1 MKLSIRMKFLF
12 VMSGLLIVCLSF
24 YLLMSIT
31 VFKSDKTNLVYDL
44 NRSQVSNLASEIET
58 TLNGVSET
66 MTLFAQ
72 LPPDLQNKMI
82 QNLYTKDSDIISL
95 SIFKDT
101 SKNAHKSFSNE
112 RYFETYGLKVDD
124 FFILQEKSLP
134 PFSEI
139 NKEGEAIW
147 NASVEGAPPLMGYG
161 KLVLVLDDKNTPVEQ
176 WVLVSYIKLDSFL
189 KSVSILSLSEIQI
202 SNSGGEVLVQRDA
215 KDLQAKPSIT
225 NNALFQKAVASNVR
239 LSVSHINHEQ
249 KAWLAAFAKAF
260 NDRLIVTAKS
270 PEKKVFEV
278 VRALTVRTLLF
289 GSIVLTLVILVAF
302 LLSRSLTQ
310 NIALLAKRMISVS
323 QEGDLTSEIH
333 LRGNDETISLANAF
347 NKMIHDLKQSRDELE
362 IMNRDLDQKVKD
374 RTAQL
379 EIQNRKVVE
388 AQEALVR
395 TARLASMGE
404 VAGRTAHEVLNPL
417 TSLLTRA
424 GLAQKR
430 AEANYLQP
438 LELLEEISNAWDNDY
453 NQGGFDHLLKNWQA
467 PSTLNPDKNL
477 FLEDVGNISEIKRNL
492 AQQAKEIAKDMQ
504 FIREEGDRIGKIIH
518 GMRRLGNLNSEIK
531 NLSAHAL
538 LQDCCDIMA
547 DLFDQQ
553 RIKLATDF
561 TAAQDN
567 IRIDRD
573 EFIQS
578 VTNLMRNAL
587 QSMIE
592 VKKQDLDFKA
602 KLTIYTTLV
611 DNKICIDIED
621 NGMGIDKVNQD
632 QLFKLN
638 FTTKPSDEGTGLGLS
653 ISRRFIRNYDGEIE
667 FVESQKQVKTVF
679 RIKLPIIY
687 TNEGKAVA

>member
-31 VFKSDKTNLVYDL
+31 VFKSDKTKLVYDL

-72 LPPDLQNKMI
+72 LPNELQDKMI
-82 QNLYTKDSDIISL
+82 KNIYSQDSDIISL
-95 SIFKDT
+95 SIFKE
-101 SKNAHKSFSNE
+101 KQQQAHQTFS
-112 RYFETYGLKVDD
+112 RDDYFETYGIKVAD
-124 FFILQEKSLP
+124 FSTLQSTP
-134 PFSEI
+134 PFDDI
-139 NKEGEAIW
+139 TKEGEAIW
-147 NASVEGAPPLMGYG
+147 NASVEGVPPLLGYG
-161 KLVLVLDDKNTPVEQ
+161 KLVLVLDDKNTPIEQ
-176 WVLVSYIKLDSFL
+176 WILVSYIKLDTFL
-189 KSVSILSLSEIQI
+189 KSVRMLSLSEIQI
-202 SNSGGEVLVQRDA
+202 SNRKGEVLIQRDA
-215 KDLQAKPSIT
+215 KNLTAKPTLIG
-225 NNALFQKAVASNVR
+225 NPIFQKAMESNVR
-239 LSVSHINHEQ
+239 LSVTNIHFED
-249 KAWLAAFAKAF
+249 KAWLSAFAKAF
-260 NDRLIVTAKS
+260 NDRLVVTARA

-278 VRALTVRTLLF
+278 VKALTVRTLLF

-302 LLSRSLTQ
+302 LLSRSLTE

-323 QEGDLTSEIH
+323 QEGDLTSPIH

-347 NKMIHDLKQSRDELE
+347 NKMIHDLKVSRDELE
-362 IMNRDLDQKVKD
+362 VMNKELDLKVQE

-438 LELLEEISNAWDNDY
+438 LELLEEISTAWDTDY
-453 NQGGFDHLLKNWQA
+453 SQGGFDNLLKNWQA
-467 PSTLNPDKNL
+467 PSTVSPDKNL
-477 FLEDVGNISEIKRNL
+477 FLEDVGNIGEIKRNL

-518 GMRRLGNLNSEIK
+518 GMRRLGNLNSEVK
-531 NLSAHAL
+531 NFSAHSL

-553 RIKLATDF
+553 RIKLVRDF
-561 TAAQDN
+561 KSPQDK

-592 VKKQDLDFKA
+592 VKKQDLQFKA
-602 KLTIYTTLV
+602 ALTIRTSVAGEQIL
-611 DNKICIDIED
+611 IDIED
-621 NGMGIDKVNQD
+621 NGMGIDPVNQE

-638 FTTKPSDEGTGLGLS
+638 FTTKSSDEGTGLGLS

-667 FVESQKQVKTVF
+667 FIGSQKHVKTIF
-679 RIKLPIIY
+679 RIKLPIVRV
-687 TNEGKAVA
+687 NDGKAVA